1 MNSTQPPQETS
12 KSTSTPS
19 SAGNSENYK
28 DSADVPVNASVPPGA
43 TVTFVPVSPAAVAAF
58 PAGAS
63 AAGADAGRAG
73 AGQGAGG
80 APAAGAGSPAPGVTS
95 AAASPG
101 AGSAVVAA
109 GVAGAA
115 ATSPGAVPAAAA
127 GASPV
132 AGGDAKENDQERA
145 ARARR
150 QSEGAPAPVIPD
162 FCNLGIANRAMG
174 ILHLGLLAM
183 ILMQPHLWAG
193 VEHQL
198 NQLVPLIF
206 AFEVPAVLSLVLLCR
221 VRKFANGLSLWKQW
235 LVALGLPVLVT
246 MTVSGVLQVLFEQF
260 TTYRDMDPG
269 YAVAVMLANGVAAAL
284 IALAL
289 YKYFRHRARAMA
301 PSFSEARLQALQ
313 ARIRP
318 HFLFNSLNTVLG
330 LIRSDPKKAE
340 STLENL
346 ADLFRVFMRDA
357 RELVPLDDEVITC
370 KEYLAI
376 EKLRLA
382 PRLDVTWDTEGMPGD
397 ALLPSLLLQP
407 LLENA
412 VHHGIEP
419 RTDTGML
426 NIKIRLVGERVRVE
440 VDNPISATVASRPGN
455 QMALSNVR
463 ERLML
468 LYDTEAELRTGPQ
481 GDRYHVLLEFPYR
494 KERRRRDV
502 RRHFN
507 PDR

>member
-1 MNSTQPPQETS
+1 M
-12 KSTSTPS
+12 
-19 SAGNSENYK
+19 
-28 DSADVPVNASVPPGA
+28 PVDATVPPGA
-43 TVTFVPVSPAAVAAF
+43 TVTFVPVSAAAVAAF
-58 PAGAS
+58 PAGSASAADEGGAGGQVTAAPLAAGGEPAATGAMSAGASVGAVAAAGVAAAGVVGGSPGASAGGATASAAVAQAS
-63 AAGADAGRAG
+63 AAG
-73 AGQGAGG
+73 
-80 APAAGAGSPAPGVTS
+80 
-95 AAASPG
+95 
-101 AGSAVVAA
+101 
-109 GVAGAA
+109 
-115 ATSPGAVPAAAA
+115 
-127 GASPV
+127 
-132 AGGDAKENDQERA
+132 DAKESDQERA

-183 ILMQPHLWAG
+183 ILIQPHLWAG

-235 LVALGLPVLVT
+235 LVGLGLPVLVT
-246 MTVSGVLQVLFEQF
+246 MTVSGVLQAVSEHF

-269 YAVAVMLANGVAAAL
+269 YAVAVMLANGGAAAL
-284 IALAL
+284 ISLAL

-426 NIKIRLVGERVRVE
+426 NIRIRLVGERVRVE